1 MAIDSIEKTLMVSS
15 CEGVGPKT
23 FLRLKEHF
31 GSVDEILGASES
43 QLMKVEDIGKK
54 TAVSILKAKEY
65 DPRPDMEEAARL
77 DVQILSQESP
87 QYPEALKKTFDPP
100 IALYVKGTL
109 HPADNIGIAIVG
121 TRRTSQYGKS
131 QAERFASRLGR
142 VGFCIVSGLARGV
155 DSFAHKGSL
164 AVGARTLAVL
174 GSGLSH
180 IYPEENRDLAAEITR
195 RGAIISEFPMRTM
208 PSRENFP
215 RRNRIIAGLTL
226 GTLVVEAPKRSGALI
241 TARYA
246 NELGREIFAIPGRI
260 DQQNASG
267 VNHLIASGQA
277 KLVQNMDDI
286 LEELGPLADDLK
298 AAAIAPAS
306 HKFNVETKDCSAVW
320 DGGGSPQPSGVFDD
334 VAEREAKILMAI
346 GDEKLHVEE
355 IAIKT
360 GFTVEQ
366 VSSRLLVMRVKR
378 LVTSHSG
385 DCYTK

>member
-23 FLRLKEHF
+23 FMRLKEHF

-43 QLMKVEDIGKK
+43 QLLEVEDIGKK
-54 TAVSILKAKEY
+54 TAASILKATEY
-65 DPRPDMEEAARL
+65 DPRPDMEEAARC

-142 VGFCIVSGLARGV
+142 IGFCVVSGLARGV

-195 RGAIISEFPMRTM
+195 NGAIISEFPMRTM

-215 RRNRIIAGLTL
+215 RRNRIIAGLSL

-286 LEELGPLADDLK
+286 LEELGPLADELK
-298 AAAIAPAS
+298 AAAVAPAS
-306 HKFNVETKDCSAVW
+306 HKFNLEVEDESSD
-320 DGGGSPQPSGVFDD
+320 DGSSLGVESSEVLNNVADKEARILEAIATETVHIDD
-334 VAEREAKILMAI
+334 IAARTGYPIGQISSTLM
-346 GDEKLHVEE
+346 
-355 IAIKT
+355 
-360 GFTVEQ
+360 
-366 VSSRLLVMRVKR
+366 VMQIKR
-378 LVTSHSG
+378 LVKSHKGQFYS
-385 DCYTK
+385 K